1 MIDNIVLCQLDEI
14 EDGSAKGFE
23 IDGQGIFAVHKNGEY
38 FVYQN
43 KCPHLQIELEWMPDQ
58 FLDMD
63 GALIHCST
71 HGALFLIDSGEC
83 IAGPCLGETL
93 IVIAHT
99 IENNALM
106 VASDLA
112 LD

>member
-1 MIDNIVLCQLDEI
+1 MTDKITLCQLDEI
-14 EDGSAKGFE
+14 DDSSAKGFE
-23 IDGQGIFAVHKNGEY
+23 IGGQAIFVVRKDGEY

-71 HGALFLIDSGEC
+71 HGALFLIDNGEC
-83 IAGPCLGETL
+83 IAGPCLGEKL
-93 IVIAHT
+93 AVIAYT

-106 VASDLA
+106 VAADLA

>member
-1 MIDNIVLCQLDEI
+1 MTDKIALCQLDEI
-14 EDGSAKGFE
+14 EDGSARGFK
-23 IDGQGIFAVHKNGEY
+23 IGYQAIFAVHKNGEY

-71 HGALFLIDSGEC
+71 HGALFTMEDGHC
-83 IAGPCLGETL
+83 IAGPCAGQGLT
-93 IVIAHT
+93 
-99 IENNALM
+99 ALNLEHN
-106 VASDLA
+106 DDGDICLQQN
-112 LD
+112 

>member
-1 MIDNIVLCQLDEI
+1 VTEKIALCQLDQI
-14 EDGSAKGFE
+14 EEGSAKGFE
-23 IDGQGIFAVHKNGEY
+23 IDDKPIFAVHKDGEY

-58 FLDMD
+58 YLDKD

-83 IAGPCLGETL
+83 ISGPCLGEKLT
-93 IVIAHT
+93 VIEHT
-99 IENNALM
+99 IENNVLM
-106 VASDLA
+106 VAAGLELS
-112 LD
+112 

>member
-1 MIDNIVLCQLDEI
+1 MTDKIALCQLNEI

-23 IDGQGIFAVHKNGEY
+23 IGDQAIFAVHKDGEY

-43 KCPHLQIELEWMPDQ
+43 KCPHLQIALEWMPDQ

-83 IAGPCLGETL
+83 IAGPCLGEKLT
-93 IVIAHT
+93 VIAHT
-99 IENNALM
+99 IENNELM
-106 VASDLA
+106 VVADLA
-112 LD
+112 PD